1 MLVCTVSKS
10 TNPTGAGDSEAL
22 VLLQGAFQEMLA
34 YPRNRKIPFFPTKED
49 EEMQQ
54 QKRSLAL
61 LAGLLG
67 IVLLAGACHK
77 KQVAAAPPAAPP
89 APTPAPTLHLTAE
102 PSTIERGQSVTLSWT
117 SQNATDL
124 TLEPGVGKVP
134 AQGSTTVTPQEST
147 TYALTAT
154 GPGGSVT
161 ETARVTVTTPPPAAP
176 PEAPKAEVSEEEVF
190 GQSIKDAFFDYDKAD
205 IRPDAQQA
213 LTSDAD
219 FLKAHPNV
227 KSTIEGHCDERGSEE
242 YNFGLGDR
250 RATAAKSFLVNL
262 GINGDLINTIS
273 YGKDRPSCTDHDE
286 ACWQQNRR
294 AHFHYGTEAK

>member
-1 MLVCTVSKS
+1 ML
-10 TNPTGAGDSEAL
+10 
-22 VLLQGAFQEMLA
+22 
-34 YPRNRKIPFFPTKED
+34 
-49 EEMQQ
+49 Q

-67 IVLLAGACHK
+67 LVLLAGACHK
-77 KQVAAAPPAAPP
+77 KQVAAAPAAPP
-89 APTPAPTLHLTAE
+89 PPPTPAPTVHLTAE

-124 TLEPGVGKVP
+124 NLVPGVGNVQ
-134 AQGSTTVTPQEST
+134 AQGSTTVTPQESP
-147 TYALTAT
+147 TYTLTAS

-161 ETARVTVTTPPPAAP
+161 ETARVTVTGPPPAAP
-176 PEAPKAEVSEEEVF
+176 AETPKAEVSEEEVF
-190 GQSIKDAFFDYDKAD
+190 GQGMKDAYFDYDKSE
-205 IRPDAQQA
+205 IRADAQQA

-219 FLKAHPNV
+219 FLKAHPGI
-227 KSTIEGHCDERGSEE
+227 KFTIEGDCDERGSEE
-242 YNFGLGDR
+242 YNLGLGDR

-286 ACWQQNRR
+286 TCWQQNRR
-294 AHFHYGTEAK
+294 AHFHYGAEAK